1 MEPLKV
7 EGDYD
12 TGQLFL
18 HKLFNYRGVIL
29 FPWIATVNDADI
41 ILGSDE
47 KYKEGFPEPVNPNRN
62 NKTGEM
68 KHKEK
73 RGHRHTYY
81 QVRVQ
86 CQYIVMYIQLQLA
99 ISVALDSVHH
109 F

>member
-1 MEPLKV
+1 M

-86 CQYIVMYIQLQLA
+86 CQYIYLVATCDFGCIGFSPPFLVMP
-99 ISVALDSVHH
+99 H
-109 F
+109 